1 MEKFYTIES
10 CPTNVLQNIFI
21 ECTKNIPNLGVT
33 IKTDGNNFNT
43 FKSSENLDN
52 IIPFL
57 VERKFCYYSASS
69 KEDSASINQNTSL
82 YNLFDTNNILIKKE
96 YNTDYQPDDIV
107 KNNIVNNFSNNIF
120 DNSVLLYQN
129 LISKLMKSQYN
140 QSDILLNNYYND
152 DIINLKKDIKNL
164 NNEKLKHE
172 THYSSKYYELNRYK
186 TNTNILINS
195 IFIVAF
201 IFVIGILD
209 NNNIINYGFLINGF
223 LLLCLVIYLLL
234 STSTIRDRQYSNWD
248 KRYFNYVNDISDKV

>member
-21 ECTKNIPNLGVT
+21 DCTKNIPNLGVT

-107 KNNIVNNFSNNIF
+107 KNNIVNIFSFLIA
-120 DNSVLLYQN
+120 SISSLVL
-129 LISKLMKSQYN
+129 
-140 QSDILLNNYYND
+140 ILL
-152 DIINLKKDIKNL
+152 
-164 NNEKLKHE
+164 
-172 THYSSKYYELNRYK
+172 S
-186 TNTNILINS
+186 NS
-195 IFIVAF
+195 DNVD
-201 IFVIGILD
+201 FVIIPL
-209 NNNIINYGFLINGF
+209 LI
-223 LLLCLVIYLLL
+223 
-234 STSTIRDRQYSNWD
+234 
-248 KRYFNYVNDISDKV
+248 